1 VRVDCV
7 SHLFISHPVSCRV
20 QTSYV
25 SVEPKRRKQAPP
37 SPHPTQ
43 PQQPGTAPP
52 ADTSIAQSPAAPAG
66 VPAVS
71 GVAASTPPPHPHLSG
86 GVAEQRPRRG
96 SSGRE
101 LRRARIVITVQR
113 TENYKRW
120 LQENPLQ
127 AIIAGDGAAEDFT
140 DDKETA
146 DSADD

>member
-1 VRVDCV
+1 M
-7 SHLFISHPVSCRV
+7 FIGSLTHILGLASCRV

-43 PQQPGTAPP
+43 PQQPGGVPP
-52 ADTSIAQSPAAPAG
+52 AGPSMALPPASPVA

-71 GVAASTPPPHPHLSG
+71 GVAGTPQLHV
-86 GVAEQRPRRG
+86 GVVADPGQQQRPRRG

-101 LRRARIVITVQR
+101 LRRARIVITVRR

-120 LQENPLQ
+120 LEENPLQ
-127 AIIAGDGAAEDFT
+127 AIIAGDGAAEDYP
-140 DDKETA
+140 DDKVTA
-146 DSADD
+146 DSTDD